1 MIFFKIYLTKE
12 KSFTNNSANFL
23 KYLFPMTII
32 LFVFAFFMISNVSL
46 FEKEKN
52 WYIINLPITNKY
64 ETINSSG
71 SGTRKTIYYV
81 TTNENINISVTKD
94 LYDKLEI
101 GENVYVLK
109 DNENNSLKIY
119 SQKEYI
125 YKGTRIKQK
134 KQLKAVLIL
143 VVPKTGVEPVRSYKD
158 RRILSPVRLPIS
170 PLRHNGAKDEIRTR
184 DPRLGKAM
192 LYH

>member
-64 ETINSSG
+64 ETINSSR

-125 YKGTRIKQK
+125 YKGTRIK
-134 KQLKAVLIL
+134 
-143 VVPKTGVEPVRSYKD
+143 
-158 RRILSPVRLPIS
+158 
-170 PLRHNGAKDEIRTR
+170 
-184 DPRLGKAM
+184 
-192 LYH
+192 

>member
-81 TTNENINISVTKD
+81 TINENINISVTKD

-134 KQLKAVLIL
+134 NSLKLF
-143 VVPKTGVEPVRSYKD
+143 
-158 RRILSPVRLPIS
+158 
-170 PLRHNGAKDEIRTR
+170 
-184 DPRLGKAM
+184 
-192 LYH
+192 